1 MDFTQAKKLFARYLN
16 QYDGKDEKI
25 RLKIVHTY
33 GVVKAAD
40 YITAGLE
47 LSSEDAELARHIALL
62 HDIGRFKQLKLY
74 NSFDDSIIPHAKLSL
89 EILFKDLLIEQ
100 FLPERDFDSI
110 IYSAIENHGLYQMDS
125 SLTGR
130 ALLHAQI
137 IRDADKLDNF
147 RVKELDSIEAMLDI
161 SPDALGKEPVS
172 DHAFQCFL
180 NHIPIL
186 NSERKTHMDMWV
198 SYLGYIFDLNFTV
211 SRRYVL
217 DNDYINKLADRIP
230 YSNEE
235 TKSRMEEIRK
245 TALSYLS
252 GQA

>member
-1 MDFTQAKKLFARYLN
+1 MDFTQAKKIFAAYLK

-40 YITAGLE
+40 FITAGLK
-47 LSSEDAELARHIALL
+47 LSPEDAALARHIALL

-74 NSFDDSIIPHAKLSL
+74 HSFDDSIIPHAQLSL
-89 EILFKDLLIEQ
+89 EILFKERIIEQ

-125 SLTGR
+125 SLRGR
-130 ALLHAQI
+130 TLLHAQI

-161 SPDALGKEPVS
+161 SPKSLGEEPVS
-172 DHAFQCFL
+172 DHTFHCFL
-180 NHIPIL
+180 NHTPIL

-198 SYLGYIFDLNFTV
+198 SYLGYIFDLNFPV

-217 DNDYINKLADRIP
+217 EHDYINKLVDRIP

-235 TKSRMEEIRK
+235 TKSRMEEIRRI
-245 TALSYLS
+245 ALSYLN
-252 GQA
+252 QQP